1 MKMIPKLNKTFIVLA
16 LLVSLAYSIDI
27 FTNTFEDVSSVCITT
42 NKMMTNTSICD
53 DFGCSNYTSNSICD
67 YGCDSAYGRCR
78 TIDAG
83 YGGMVIAGFIFTI
96 VVMLL
101 LFQIT
106 RPKDE
111 DEYDIP
117 KVGFSMVFLI
127 IGLIALGNL
136 LLFIGSLG
144 SNITSTFVLN
154 ASGVMLSMGDMIQL
168 IVWAFAVMI
177 VIVFIFR
184 IFENRSRARN
194 EQRRGE

>member
-1 MKMIPKLNKTFIVLA
+1 MKMKYLVAMLVFLGIGYPVFAVGSTCIDSNIV
-16 LLVSLAYSIDI
+16 
-27 FTNTFEDVSSVCITT
+27 
-42 NKMMTNTSICD
+42 MTNTSICD
-53 DFGCSNYTSNSICD
+53 GECLNYSSYDTCD
-67 YGCDSAYGRCR
+67 YGCDTTYGRCK
-78 TIDAG
+78 TIDSG
-83 YGGMVIAGFIFTI
+83 YGSMVIAGFIFTI
-96 VVMLL
+96 VVMLV

-144 SNITSTFVLN
+144 SGLTSTFISDS
-154 ASGVMLSMGDMIQL
+154 SGMMLSMGDVIQL
-168 IVWAFAVMI
+168 IVWAFAV
-177 VIVFIFR
+177 VIFVVFIFR

-194 EQRRGE
+194 EQRRGEA

>member
-1 MKMIPKLNKTFIVLA
+1 MRKILLIMALLLATGFSFVSGDACIDANVVMHNKTV
-16 LLVSLAYSIDI
+16 VTDG
-27 FTNTFEDVSSVCITT
+27 TPVNTTEYLT
-42 NKMMTNTSICD
+42 
-53 DFGCSNYTSNSICD
+53 CD
-67 YGCDSAYGRCR
+67 YGCDDSYGRCR
-78 TIDAG
+78 TIDSG

-117 KVGFSMVFLI
+117 KVGFSMVFLV

-144 SNITSTFVLN
+144 TNFTSTFIGD
-154 ASGVMLSMGDMIQL
+154 ASGMMLSLGDVIQL
-168 IVWAFAVMI
+168 IVWAFAVLIM
-177 VIVFIFR
+177 IVFIFR
-184 IFENRSRARN
+184 IFQNRQSAYN
-194 EQRRGE
+194 DQRRGE

>member
-1 MKMIPKLNKTFIVLA
+1 MKIKYLVAMLLILGIGYPLFAVGSTCIDSSQVMI
-16 LLVSLAYSIDI
+16 
-27 FTNTFEDVSSVCITT
+27 
-42 NKMMTNTSICD
+42 NTSIC
-53 DFGCSNYTSNSICD
+53 GAECLNYTAFSTCD

-78 TIDAG
+78 TIDSG

-96 VVMLL
+96 VVMLV

-154 ASGVMLSMGDMIQL
+154 ASGVMLSMGNVIQM
-168 IVWAFAVMI
+168 IVWAFAV
-177 VIVFIFR
+177 VVFVVFIFR
-184 IFENRSRARN
+184 IFENRSRARQD
-194 EQRRGE
+194 QRRGE

>member
-1 MKMIPKLNKTFIVLA
+1 MRWLLPVVAFCMLLSSGYSDMVYGDGCFDANVVMHNTSTVTSESSLNT
-16 LLVSLAYSIDI
+16 
-27 FTNTFEDVSSVCITT
+27 TTFES
-42 NKMMTNTSICD
+42 
-53 DFGCSNYTSNSICD
+53 CD
-67 YGCDSAYGRCR
+67 YGCDTTYGRCK
-78 TIDAG
+78 TIDSG

-96 VVMLL
+96 IVMLL

-144 SNITSTFVLN
+144 SGLTSAFISDS
-154 ASGVMLSMGDMIQL
+154 SGMMLSMGDMIQL

-194 EQRRGE
+194 DQRRGE